1 MVSGRQP
8 YEKVSR
14 VTQIVMPALELAG
27 CGARWLLRT
36 KGGGV
41 T

>member
-1 MVSGRQP
+1 MVSSRQP

-27 CGARWLLRT
+27 CGARWRCERR
-36 KGGGV
+36 V
-41 T
+41 EE